1 MLYSSQVS
9 DLPGIL
15 NGPTL
20 YQVGPLEPLNRGNTV
35 DDINPA
41 LPRARNIQY
50 FPEFRLLKIM
60 QDLYHQ
66 QSNMCQRP
74 TWSTCRLSFSFG
86 TRTLT
91 RSLAN
96 PSLEPS
102 SIPDG
107 PLSKPTKPD
116 GPQTLNTKS
125 TPFRLQDPSPPTCPK
140 P

>member
-66 QSNMCQRP
+66 QSKHVPKAYLVYLQTQFQLRYSDP
-74 TWSTCRLSFSFG
+74 HQ
-86 TRTLT
+86 
-91 RSLAN
+91 
-96 PSLEPS
+96 
-102 SIPDG
+102 
-107 PLSKPTKPD
+107 KP
-116 GPQTLNTKS
+116 G
-125 TPFRLQDPSPPTCPK
+125 
-140 P
+140 